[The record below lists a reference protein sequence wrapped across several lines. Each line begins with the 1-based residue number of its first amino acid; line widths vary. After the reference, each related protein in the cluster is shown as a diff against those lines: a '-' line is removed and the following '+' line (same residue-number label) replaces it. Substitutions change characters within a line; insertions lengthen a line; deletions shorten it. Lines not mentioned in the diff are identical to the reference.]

1 MTHTHHRRGDKKSL
15 YNDYV
20 VLTCIDRTNPMQTT
34 YNGAL
39 NERTAQF
46 LKICAKHN
54 PIAIAT
60 NDKKTNTVIRWML
73 GWTTQMDSGIH
84 KSSSSNK
91 VCAKH
96 DPGPRAVVHVVF
108 TNKQELINAIQ
119 EVKQADLGLSLV
131 VSGVFED
138 VFEVCEQVE
147 TGPHTV
153 NLSLGTWGKT
163 EQLPLEP
170 ILSLVIMCGHSMI
183 SRHLINHLIER
194 AKAGGMT
201 PEEAAIEMGKQC
213 TYNIFN
219 VKRGAQLLRDHLKIP

>member
-1 MTHTHHRRGDKKSL
+1 
-15 YNDYV
+15 
-20 VLTCIDRTNPMQTT
+20 MQTT

-39 NERTAQF
+39 DERAAHF

-73 GWTTQMDSGIH
+73 GWTTQMDSGIQ
-84 KSSSSNK
+84 KSSSIDE

-108 TNKQELINAIQ
+108 TNKQELVNAVQ
-119 EVKQADLGLSLV
+119 EVKQADLGLSV
-131 VSGVFED
+131 VISGIFED
-138 VFEVCEQVE
+138 VFKVCEQVE

-170 ILSLVIMCGHSMI
+170 ILSLVTMCGHSMI

-194 AKAGGMT
+194 VKEGEMT
-201 PEEAAIEMGKQC
+201 PEQAAIEMGKQC
-213 TYNIFN
+213 TCNIFN
-219 VKRGAQLLRDHLKIP
+219 VERGAQILRDHLKLP